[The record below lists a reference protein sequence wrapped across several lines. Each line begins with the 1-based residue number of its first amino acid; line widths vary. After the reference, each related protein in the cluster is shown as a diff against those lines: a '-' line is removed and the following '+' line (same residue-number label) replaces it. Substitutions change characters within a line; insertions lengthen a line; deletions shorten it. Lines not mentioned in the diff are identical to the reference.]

1 LDLPLAEV
9 VSSSVY
15 VGTVDRAVLHTD
27 VLKSSSKFER
37 DSVRASLRINRDL
50 AGMDEVAN
58 QHDGIVER
66 DTGDGRIFI
75 FESAARALEAAV
87 AMQDFTLQ
95 ANARREPG
103 EPSIY
108 HRIGAHVGPVV
119 VVDSTAGGRSVRKF
133 TGDTVVIAA
142 RLQQMSPPGDVLLSQ
157 EFMEASRGANY
168 RGEMRHY
175 GKHKLNNLEEP
186 VNVYVAKVGRI
197 TEGSVKATATK
208 KMKDETAPAA
218 RRGWFRPA
226 FWILFFVV
234 TVSYGTST
242 WINMKPKDRKGIEKQ
257 IGDQIEDFVKRVQKL
272 WPSPEKDP
280 KKSSPT
286 KVVKQDKKSGIIR
299 AVPAQNL
306 PPVDDG
312 KIPPITT
319 EKDKSPVTDIGP
331 IDPYDATGN
340 EGESQV
346 DADINDAIEG
356 RDPLHPTSDTIAVAP
371 GTSEE
376 RE

>member
-1 LDLPLAEV
+1 MDLPLAEV

-15 VGTVDRAVLHTD
+15 VGTVYRAVLHTD

-157 EFMEASRGANY
+157 EFMEASRGAKY

-197 TEGSVKATATK
+197 TEETVKSTATK
-208 KMKDETAPAA
+208 KMKNEVAPEA
-218 RRGWFRPA
+218 RRGWFRPM

-234 TVSYGTST
+234 TVSYSTST
-242 WINMKPKDRKGIEKQ
+242 WIGMKTKDRQAIENQ
-257 IGDQIEDFVKRVQKL
+257 IGAQIKDFVQRVQKL
-272 WPSPEKDP
+272 WSPQKAEP
-280 KKSSPT
+280 KKASST
-286 KVVKQDKKSGIIR
+286 KVVRQDKPTRIIR
-299 AVPAQNL
+299 SVPAPL
-306 PPVDDG
+306 PPVADENSPRNSEDH
-312 KIPPITT
+312 
-319 EKDKSPVTDIGP
+319 EKPAVIDSAP
-331 IDPYDATGN
+331 IDPYDGTSS
-340 EGESQV
+340 EGEAQV

-356 RDPLHPTSDTIAVAP
+356 RDPLHPTGDTIAVAP